1 MSEFVLHIDLTTEKC
16 RKEPYEFKKG
26 IPYGRGLAAKL
37 IEEHTGLE
45 TDRYDPENVIV
56 LTPGLLVGCKTPSGN
71 RMFIGTVEGKGKGL
85 QMCNTTGNM
94 PQKLGSLG
102 LAGIVIT
109 GKAASPDTVI
119 HLDETGIAF
128 NKCPELAKSHAGEIV
143 HALRNKYSHGSA
155 VLGICETGVRRM
167 SLASFFCTYPE
178 GSPEYHSPRS
188 GFGDVFGAKN
198 LKALVVD
205 AKGSF
210 LRDCVHPDTY
220 WEYSKQ
226 LTRVITQD
234 EICGDALP
242 GYGSI
247 TLLKIL
253 KSGRTLDG
261 MEPRKEQKHGVQKAM
276 TPIEKKRQKINYTCA
291 PMCAIGCLN
300 RHSDYEGRQYS
311 SPAESEVNAALVNC
325 FGLSDYDLATAIQ
338 KKATDICIVGTEFV
352 TSAKVFAEA
361 NGIEHGE
368 NHLLEWLDEI
378 EKGTLVGRVIASR
391 TFGVASLYGE
401 KDLRRWLDKEA
412 IDEEHLFQIQMNNAY
427 PALANLSGLE
437 LLYAQIFVLENL
449 GLCIFTS
456 FALLDNPKSFEL
468 LARMTEERTGVKV
481 TPEELILDARECIKN
496 ERELKERRW
505 KAAQKTD
512 IPPFT
517 KVLYRYFDRQKEN

>member
-1 MSEFVLHIDLTTEKC
+1 MSEFILHIDLTTEKC

-26 IPYGRGLAAKL
+26 VPYGRGLAAKL
-37 IEEHTGLE
+37 IEDHTGLE
-45 TDRYDPENVIV
+45 TDRYDSENVIV

-71 RMFIGTVEGKGKGL
+71 RMFIGTAEGKGRGL
-85 QMCNTTGNM
+85 QLCNTTGNM

-109 GKAASPDTVI
+109 GKASAPNTVI
-119 HLDETGIAF
+119 HLDETGVAF
-128 NKCPELAKSHAGEIV
+128 ERCPELAKSHAGEIV

-210 LRDCVHPDTY
+210 LRECAHPDAY

-261 MEPRKEQKHGVQKAM
+261 MEPRKEQKHGVRKAT
-276 TPIEKKRQKINYTCA
+276 TPIEKKRQRINYTCA

-338 KKATDICIVGTEFV
+338 RKATDICIVGTEFV
-352 TSAKVFAEA
+352 TAAKVFAEA
-361 NGIEHGE
+361 TDIEHGE
-368 NHLLEWLDEI
+368 KHLLE
-378 EKGTLVGRVIASR
+378 
-391 TFGVASLYGE
+391 
-401 KDLRRWLDKEA
+401 WLDKEA
-412 IDEEHLFQIQMNNAY
+412 IDDEHLFQIQMNNAY

-456 FALLDNPKSFEL
+456 FALLDNPESFEL
-468 LARMTEERTGVKV
+468 LAKMTEERTGVKV
-481 TPEELILDARECIKN
+481 TPEELILDARECIQK

-505 KAAQKTD
+505 KAAQKMD